1 MLFQKF
7 SFGVYCVKWDCDLMK
22 DIEVVESG
30 NRQGCLIFHL
40 AFVLTV
46 GPLAIEIKNCKG
58 IKAIR
63 NWSAVNDV
71 YMEAV
76 VKIALYADH
85 ITLFLQNENEILL
98 AVISLTV
105 SGPSTICSL
114 AVKLSQ
120 HGRSSRGA
128 LLLVNMKCIRKA

>member
-71 YMEAV
+71 NMEAV
-76 VKIALYADH
+76 FKIALYADD
-85 ITLFLQNENEILL
+85 ITLFLPKEEEISNALSIVEVFSRTSGLEIKKMKPEVMWLDTKNEGEIYW
-98 AVISLTV
+98 SLF
-105 SGPSTICSL
+105 L
-114 AVKLSQ
+114 
-120 HGRSSRGA
+120 
-128 LLLVNMKCIRKA
+128 